1 MHYGSDARG
10 DCQVNTVLFQIPIT
24 TRTVFERRVRESQD
38 GPREASGVS
47 LIEPARQLVALS
59 GLLTLQFFQVGEE
72 NYNTI
77 FWVRTVCLSAQ
88 LGMMVW
94 SARAL
99 SQSGFLQVK
108 NLESPLATPVDQ

>member
-1 MHYGSDARG
+1 MPSGSSFG
-10 DCQVNTVLFQIPIT
+10 DSVTPAT
-24 TRTVFERRVRESQD
+24 TRKMTSVEHRTGQ
-38 GPREASGVS
+38 VS

-108 NLESPLATPVDQ
+108 NLESPLETPVDQ